1 VKVPCGV
8 TTKGNELA
16 QGWVKPFISPSEF
29 SILEV
34 NFLELA
40 IVQGG
45 SKTFDSAPIDIG
57 SSLQEPIISPHLEV

>member
-29 SILEV
+29 SILDV

-40 IVQGG
+40 IMQGR
-45 SKTFDSAPIDIG
+45 SKTFDAAPIYIG
-57 SSLQEPIISPHLEV
+57 SSIREPSI